1 MGLQH
6 AARIRRSH
14 ELELAGFVHPDGR
27 SRPGFEE
34 IPVGSSL
41 EALAGLTKI
50 DGVIIATPNRQHVD
64 DIRQCASLGLPM
76 LVEKPMADTLAGAVA
91 AVEAIESHDVPAI
104 VGYHRLYSPVIA
116 KAAAILA
123 SGELGQMVCVRG
135 CAKYLKP
142 PAYFAQGRWRTA
154 AGGGPLKI
162 NFVHDIASMT
172 YLLGRVEAV
181 QAMASSRIRGFEV
194 EDTAAVNLFF
204 ASGVLG
210 SFLISDCVA
219 SAENWE
225 SATGDNPR
233 FPHYP
238 TEPCYEISGTS
249 GSLKMPTLEVVKA
262 DPENP
267 SWETPFLRTATST
280 VAADPWD
287 RQLAHF
293 AGVVAGTAVPQV
305 TPRFGLHVAA
315 VVSALG
321 ESIGTGARA
330 AVPAGLSGTA

>member
-1 MGLQH
+1 MGLDH
-6 AARIRRSH
+6 AARIRRSRA
-14 ELELAGFVHPDGR
+14 LELAGFVHPDGR
-27 SRPGFEE
+27 SQPGFEE
-34 IPVGSSL
+34 IPVSSSL
-41 EALAGLTKI
+41 EALAASTKI
-50 DGVIIATPNRQHVD
+50 DGIIIATPNRQHVE
-64 DIRQCASLGLPM
+64 DIRQGASLRLPM
-76 LVEKPMADTLAGAVA
+76 LVEKPIADTLAGAVA
-91 AVEAIESHDVPAI
+91 AVEAIESHDVPAM

-116 KAAAILA
+116 EAAAILA
-123 SGELGQMVCVRG
+123 SGELGQPVCVRG

-142 PAYFAQGRWRTA
+142 PAYFEQGGWRSE

-162 NFVHDIASMT
+162 NFVHDIASMA
-172 YLLGRVEAV
+172 YLLGPVEAV

-194 EDTAAVNLFF
+194 EDTAAVSFF
-204 ASGVLG
+204 FESGVLG

-219 SAENWE
+219 SGENWE

-238 TEPCYEISGTS
+238 TEACYEISGTS

-262 DPENP
+262 NPQNP
-267 SWETPFLRTATST
+267 SWETPFLRRTIATVS
-280 VAADPWD
+280 ADPWD

-293 AGVVAGTAVPQV
+293 AQVAAGTANPKV

-321 ESIGTGARA
+321 ESIGSGARA
-330 AVPAGLSGTA
+330 AVRAPLPVAT